1 MVGPSGQSR
10 IKSTGSSKCLQSALI
25 FCLGKHVE
33 RNLQSK
39 IKNVGR
45 PLTSQSTNNST
56 GDNTSL
62 PDLEFLILNF
72 LVGSKVEAVAFI
84 GGVMIRDVGELY

>member
-25 FCLGKHVE
+25 LCLGKHVE

-72 LVGSKVEAVAFI
+72 LVGSKVEAVAFL
-84 GGVMIRDVGELY
+84 VLV

>member
-25 FCLGKHVE
+25 LCLGKHVE

-62 PDLEFLILNF
+62 PDLGKRSIEKKKRFLSGI
-72 LVGSKVEAVAFI
+72 A
-84 GGVMIRDVGELY
+84 